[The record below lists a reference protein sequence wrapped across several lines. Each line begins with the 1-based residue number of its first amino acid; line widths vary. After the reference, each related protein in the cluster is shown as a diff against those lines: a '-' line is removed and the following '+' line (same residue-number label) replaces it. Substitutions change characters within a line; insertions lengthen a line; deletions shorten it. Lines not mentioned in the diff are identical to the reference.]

1 MLLELSSEEEAD
13 EMENI
18 MNKSRRAKLRREEGF
33 STNLVSKEIGEG
45 NSRKYSFEFQKFT
58 ADIEKELR
66 DTVLNQ
72 NKKSMFRPD
81 SSNSILSSQVLSEQQ
96 DHPDSIGSV
105 SSRDSIEDWPDHT
118 AANEKPLGPDNEV

>member
-66 DTVLNQ
+66 DTVLN
-72 NKKSMFRPD
+72 
-81 SSNSILSSQVLSEQQ
+81 
-96 DHPDSIGSV
+96 
-105 SSRDSIEDWPDHT
+105 
-118 AANEKPLGPDNEV
+118 